1 MIIRRTTEEDWE
13 TLKEIRLA
21 SLRDAPTA
29 FGVSHAS
36 AAAESDSQWRERA
49 SGRGRAEFLLA
60 FVDGV
65 TVGMVGGAVSATS
78 EFNLIAMWVRPEYRG
93 TAAAALLVE
102 AIKERAAARG
112 HTRIVL
118 DVAPDNGRA
127 AAFYQKHGFAFLPEW
142 EALASHPEI
151 SVQKMAWQ
159 TAPRTFGTG
168 YTD

>member
-1 MIIRRTTEEDWE
+1 MIIRRTTEEDWK
-13 TLKEIRLA
+13 TLKQIRLA

-65 TVGMVGGAVSATS
+65 AVGMVGGAVSAES

-93 TAAAALLVE
+93 TAAASLLVE

-112 HTRIVL
+112 HARVVL
-118 DVAPDNGRA
+118 DVAPDNCRA
-127 AAFYQKHGFAFLPEW
+127 AAFYQRQGFAFLPVW
-142 EALASHPEI
+142 ESLESHPVI
-151 SVQKMAWQ
+151 RVHKMAWH
-159 TAPRTFGTG
+159 TAP
-168 YTD
+168 